1 VSNRDVAMLTA
12 LMLLGRSAPGH
23 PPLPIGLHESQW
35 EEVVDALIGTPLDYL
50 LDQVTAHDGR
60 FWWKG
65 AQCQS

>member
-1 VSNRDVAMLTA
+1 MN
-12 LMLLGRSAPGH
+12 APTMH
-23 PPLPIGLHESQW
+23 AIESQW

-65 AQCQS
+65 ADNGSNI